1 MADIYIDGS
10 IEDVVATNPSAV
22 PQDVNYV
29 YVGSTVIW
37 QRGSVYSY
45 TLSLGLSYSTGTYIL
60 ANGTRTAT
68 LTVTLKTYI
77 NSVYQS
83 DLDALVDADSIVFT
97 YEPSGC
103 DFSAT
108 RTSLGTYTISAASRG
123 TVPSAE
129 TDATI
134 RVNYTPPS
142 SSQIYELTTV
152 SQEANAVVDTE
163 YDTVIEL
170 SVTTNYD
177 SISSPAD
184 AGGAS
189 WTATASGN
197 TLGYERDEYTSGAF
211 SEWVYT
217 YSTQI
222 SAASISIATSGD
234 GLSGSGTGSGT
245 TITWASRGT
254 VAGSARNGS
263 VTASYSG
270 QNEPVS
276 VYQEANAIEY
286 TDNHVITVVSLN
298 GTNGNITVSA
308 DPVNVSLAGSGTLTE
323 HYTSTATKSGSF
335 TITASGFSVAGTG
348 FTYNQTYQRVEVSAN
363 EGAERYGTVTATYT
377 PASDVKRTITQ
388 LEPVSVP
395 SVSLGTPTR
404 YTNAIRFI
412 GVIDDNGGGTIS
424 ACGFNWGESSGDL
437 TNPVSADEV
446 VQSGNFG
453 KTVTG
458 LSPSTPYYYNA
469 WATNEA
475 GTDTTAEGSVTTL
488 GIVHG
493 SITHAQFQAFYVKA
507 DVTLVI
513 YNDTESSVNLG
524 VITGYVKQG
533 ATTIGSGNFNYGN
546 DVIITSGSS
555 FSQTI
560 VITTAG
566 ASESYTYTA
575 STSSI
580 PKGVGVL
587 QRTVTPPPI

>member
-29 YVGSTVIW
+29 YVGSTLIW
-37 QRGSVYSY
+37 QRGEVYSY
-45 TLSLGLSYSTGTYIL
+45 QLELGLIYSTGTYIL

-68 LTVTLKTYI
+68 LTVTRKTYI

-142 SSQIYELTTV
+142 SSQIYETTTV
-152 SQEANAVVDTE
+152 KQEANAVIDTE
-163 YDTVIEL
+163 YNTVIGI
-170 SVTTNYD
+170 SISSNYD
-177 SISSPAD
+177 SVETPAD

-197 TLGYERDEYTSGAF
+197 TLSYERDEYTSGAF
-211 SEWVYT
+211 SGWVYT
-217 YSTQI
+217 YSTPI

-270 QNEPVS
+270 QNESVS

-335 TITASGFSVAGTG
+335 TIPASGFSVAGTG

-363 EGAERYGTVTATYT
+363 EGAERYGTVTAAYT
-377 PASDVKRTITQ
+377 GATSVQRTITQ
-388 LEPVSVP
+388 AKYVSVVAP
-395 SVSLGTPTR
+395 TVALGTSYADSDSATLVGNI
-404 YTNAIRFI
+404 T
-412 GVIDDNGGGTIS
+412 DNGGGTITG
-424 ACGFNWGESSGDL
+424 CGFQWGYTGNNKAA
-437 TNPVSADEV
+437 TV
-446 VQSGNFG
+446 VQSGEFSAE
-453 KTVTG
+453 VDG
-458 LSPSTPYYYNA
+458 LDPQETIYFRAY
-469 WATNEA
+469 ATNSA
-475 GTDTTAEGSVTTL
+475 GTSYSSGSSITTE

-493 SITHAQFQAFYVKA
+493 SITAAQFQAFYVKA

-524 VITGYVKQG
+524 VITGYIKQG
-533 ATTIGSGNFNYGN
+533 STTIGSGSFNSGS
-546 DVIITSGSS
+546 DIIISSGSS

-560 VITTAG
+560 AITTTG

-580 PKGVGVL
+580 PQEVGVL